1 MLEFLRRLFSSDGF
15 MPHGHCYLW
24 APEIVWLHV
33 VSDGLVALSYTT
45 IPFTLYY
52 FVRKRRDLPFNWMF
66 LCFALFIVACGA
78 THYMEIWTL
87 WTPVYRLSGII
98 KAVTAMASVP
108 TAILLVRLVPKAL
121 TIPTP
126 EQLSK
131 ANEELRKAREV
142 LESRV
147 RERTAELSRTNE
159 DLGKEIVERRRVE
172 EALRRSESRF
182 RRLEEAGIIG
192 VMTADL
198 HGNILEANGALLNMV
213 GYTRAEVGEGKV
225 RWVEM
230 TPPEWRSSDERA
242 VGELR
247 TTGIARPWEKEYFRK
262 DGTRIPV
269 VLGAAMLEGSS
280 DECIVFVLDHSE
292 YKRSEREKEDLLEQ
306 LRVLNTQLEE
316 RVRVRTSELSA
327 MLGERE
333 ILLQEVHHRVKNN
346 LQVISSLINIQMRK
360 LDEGRS
366 RNALEECQTRVQ
378 AIALIHEKLYQFQDY
393 ARVPFSEYAK
403 SLAGNVLYAAG
414 IAPADISLELAVD
427 ELTLA
432 VDRAIP
438 CGLVLNELMTNALK
452 HAFPDGRRGTIR
464 VALSRVEGGLLRLSV
479 RDDGIG
485 LPAGTDLRK
494 AGSLGLQLVSTLA
507 EQLEGTVTLHNELGT
522 TFELTFPADSE
533 SEQRS

>member
-24 APEIVWLHV
+24 SPEIVWLHV
-33 VSDGLVALSYTT
+33 ISDALVALSYTT

-66 LCFALFIVACGA
+66 LCFAVFIIACGA

-87 WTPVYRLSGII
+87 WTPVYRLSGVV
-98 KAVTAMASVP
+98 KAITAAASVP

-131 ANEELRKAREV
+131 AHEELKKAHEV

-159 DLGKEIVERRRVE
+159 DLEKQIIERQRIE
-172 EALRRSESRF
+172 EALRRSEGRF

-198 HGNILEANGALLNMV
+198 RGGILEANSALLNMI
-213 GYTRAEVGEGKV
+213 GYTREEVLAGTV
-225 RWVEM
+225 RWSDM
-230 TPPEWRSSDERA
+230 TPPEWRHLDERA
-242 VGELR
+242 IEQLR
-247 TTGIARPWEKEYFRK
+247 ATGIAKPWEKEYFHK
-262 DGTRIPV
+262 DGSRVPIL
-269 VLGAAMLEGSS
+269 LGVAMLEGSR
-280 DECIVFVLDHSE
+280 DECIVFTVDHTE
-292 YKRSEREKEDLLEQ
+292 YKRSEREKVELLEQ
-306 LRVLNTQLEE
+306 LRVLNGQLEE
-316 RVRVRTSELSA
+316 RVRARTAELSA
-327 MLGERE
+327 MLKERE

-360 LDEGRS
+360 LDECGS
-366 RNALEECQTRVQ
+366 RIALEECQTRVQ

-403 SLAGNVLYAAG
+403 SLAGNVLHATG
-414 IAPADISLELAVD
+414 LSPSNIALQLAVED
-427 ELTLA
+427 LTIA

-452 HAFPDGRRGTIR
+452 HAFPDGRSGTIR
-464 VALSRVEGGLLRLSV
+464 VGLARLDGGLLRLSV
-479 RDDGIG
+479 RDDGVG
-485 LPAGTDLRK
+485 LPAGVDVRR

-507 EQLEGTVTLHNELGT
+507 EQLEGTVTVHNDLGT
-522 TFELTFPADSE
+522 TFELTFPSD
-533 SEQRS
+533 

>member
-1 MLEFLRRLFSSDGF
+1 MLEFLRRIFSSDGF

-24 APEIVWLHV
+24 SPEIVWLHV
-33 VSDGLVALSYTT
+33 ISDALVALSYTT

-66 LCFALFIVACGA
+66 LCFAVFIIACGA

-87 WTPVYRLSGII
+87 WTPVYRLSGVV
-98 KAVTAMASVP
+98 KAITAAASVP

-126 EQLSK
+126 AQLSK
-131 ANEELRKAREV
+131 AHEELKKAHEV
-142 LESRV
+142 LETRV
-147 RERTAELSRTNE
+147 RERT
-159 DLGKEIVERRRVE
+159 

-198 HGNILEANGALLNMV
+198 RGGILEANSALLSMI
-213 GYTRAEVGEGKV
+213 GYTREEVLAGKV
-225 RWVEM
+225 RWSDM
-230 TPPEWRSSDERA
+230 TPPEWRSLDERA
-242 VGELR
+242 IEQLR
-247 TTGIARPWEKEYFRK
+247 TTGIAKPWEKEYFHK
-262 DGTRIPV
+262 DGARIPI
-269 VLGAAMLEGSS
+269 VLGVAMLEGSS
-280 DECIVFVLDHSE
+280 DECIVFIVDHSE
-292 YKRSEREKEDLLEQ
+292 YKRSEREKVELLGQ
-306 LRVLNTQLEE
+306 LRALNGQLEE
-316 RVRVRTSELSA
+316 RVRARTAELSA
-327 MLGERE
+327 MLKERE

-360 LDEGRS
+360 LDERGS
-366 RNALEECQTRVQ
+366 RIALEECQTRVQ

-403 SLAGNVLYAAG
+403 SLAGNVLAAG
-414 IAPADISLELAVD
+414 IAPSNIALQLAVED
-427 ELTLA
+427 LTIA

-464 VALSRVEGGLLRLSV
+464 VGLSRLEDGLLQLSV
-479 RDDGIG
+479 RDDGVG
-485 LPAGTDLRK
+485 LPAGVDVQR

-507 EQLEGTVTLHNELGT
+507 EQLEGTVTVRNDLGT
-522 TFELTFPADSE
+522 TFELTFPSD
-533 SEQRS
+533 